1 MGNFCSFF
9 HLNGKTS
16 ILGLLLM
23 IADKEAE
30 ITVTL
35 LVYEVCRK
43 YHDVQ
48 GSYVEIT

>member
-1 MGNFCSFF
+1 M
-9 HLNGKTS
+9 K
-16 ILGLLLM
+16 
-23 IADKEAE
+23 ADKEAE

-48 GSYVEIT
+48 GSYVEITYSVVCCWSYV